1 MRMLENVMNEQN
13 NVSENVVMIFIPC
26 AYLPFTRRHTGLQPK
41 ENSSLLQLSLL
52 LLSGFMPLSWLY
64 RHFFLDFVSARNS
77 WPFFRL

>member
-64 RHFFLDFVSARNS
+64 RHFS
-77 WPFFRL
+77 